1 MAERVLS
8 GRYALGEIVGTGGMS
23 IVYKAWDAERRRE
36 VAIKILRPEFAKDE
50 EFVRRFTN
58 EAYAAS
64 QMHHPNIVDIYGLG
78 QDGDTRYIAMEF
90 VEGVT
95 LKEFIRQQGRIR
107 PRRAIQMA
115 IRILAAVDHA
125 HRNHIVHRD
134 IKPQNII
141 VDADYN
147 VKVTDF
153 GIARA
158 TNVETMTAGEAG
170 NVLGSVHYF
179 SPEQAS
185 GHLAD
190 EKSDLYSVG
199 VVLYEMVTGRVPF
212 DGDSPVTVALKHV
225 RETPVPPSSVE
236 PEVGKGLD
244 EVIGRALE
252 KDAANRYQSAA
263 EMAADLKRAV
273 RMPEGG
279 FVRVAKKSDA
289 ALKSH
294 SFLQGN
300 GKWLLA
306 AFLMLLAVF
315 ATLGFTLGRR
325 LYREFYAKREA
336 PALTSMYIEQAA
348 ALLDEMQI
356 PYTIEAVRD
365 GAAEAG
371 VVTSQSPDSGQPLYD
386 GDRML
391 LCVSAGETS
400 VYMPDLLGLPLAKA
414 VESLVGSGAVSYTVR
429 YVSEGALDGTVVS
442 QTPEPGV
449 YAPRDTAFEIVVTG
463 QTALMPNFV
472 DMSLSDARIL
482 AEVSGFSVGD
492 IEYAV
497 DAGAPGRVIGQSVAA
512 DKRELL
518 GAVINLR
525 VSMLDEA
532 SAYTAKLEMYVDV
545 PNGGALVRVSVE
557 DEDGERGAYSE
568 QLSGG
573 ENKLDLLL
581 LSRYPGAHA
590 VRVYM
595 NGEQTYQKDV
605 EFS

>member
-8 GRYALGEIVGTGGMS
+8 GRYTLGEIVGTGGMS
-23 IVYKAWDAERRRE
+23 IVYKAWDSERRRE
-36 VAIKILRPEFAKDE
+36 VAVKILRPEFAKDE

-107 PRRAIQMA
+107 PRRAVQMA

-158 TNVETMTAGEAG
+158 TNAETMTSGEAG

-225 RETPVPPSSVE
+225 RETPAPPSSVE
-236 PEVGKGLD
+236 PEITKGLD
-244 EVIGRALE
+244 EVISRALE

-273 RMPEGG
+273 RIPDGG
-279 FVRVAKKSDA
+279 FVRVAKKPAGADED
-289 ALKSH
+289 KKKR
-294 SFLQGN
+294 G

-306 AFLMLLAVF
+306 AFLLLLAVF

-325 LYREFYAKREA
+325 LYREFYAKRQA
-336 PALTSMYIEQAA
+336 PALTSLYIERAVEI
-348 ALLDEMQI
+348 LDEMKI
-356 PYTIEAVRD
+356 PYTIEALENTAFD
-365 GAAEAG
+365 AG
-371 VVTSQSPDSGQPLYD
+371 VVINQSPEGGQPLYD
-386 GDRML
+386 GERMTL
-391 LCVSAGETS
+391 SVSAGEQS
-400 VYMPDLLGLPLAKA
+400 LLVPSLIGLPLADA
-414 VESLVGSGAVSYTVR
+414 ITALVESGAVTYTVR
-429 YVSEGALDGTVVS
+429 YVTEGALDGTVVS
-442 QTPEPGV
+442 QTPEPGLFS
-449 YAPRDTAFEIVVTG
+449 PRDTAVEIVVTG
-463 QTALMPNFV
+463 ETATVPSFTGMP
-472 DMSLSDARIL
+472 LGDALIL
-482 AEVSGFSVGD
+482 AEVTGFTVAEV
-492 IEYAV
+492 EYVV
-497 DAGAPGRVIGQSVAA
+497 DEGAPGIVIGQSVTAE
-512 DKRELL
+512 KRELL
-518 GAVINLR
+518 GSVIRLQASVLDAE
-525 VSMLDEA
+525 VSFCA
-532 SAYTAKLEMYVDV
+532 RLEIHVDV
-545 PNGGALVRVSVE
+545 PEGGAQVRVCVS
-557 DEDGERGAYSE
+557 DEDGERREYDE
-568 QLSGG
+568 RLSGG
-573 ENKLDLLL
+573 EARLDITIP
-581 LSRYPGAHA
+581 SRYEGAHM
-590 VRVYM
+590 VSVYVD
-595 NGEQTYQKDV
+595 GQEVFQKDV